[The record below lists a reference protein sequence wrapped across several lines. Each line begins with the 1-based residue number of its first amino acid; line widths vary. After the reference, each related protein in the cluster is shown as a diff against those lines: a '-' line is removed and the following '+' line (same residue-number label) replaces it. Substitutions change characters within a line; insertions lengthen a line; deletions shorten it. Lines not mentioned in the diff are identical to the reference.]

1 MPKKKTKVSKKDKQ
15 AARKKADEL
24 VGVGNGHLENA
35 LAARKQKNIVATLER
50 LALAENSYLEATKVN
65 ISSVHL
71 DSLYNLGVLF
81 NFCPHNIIPKKYDM
95 HIRICI

>member
-35 LAARKQKNIVATLER
+35 LAARKSALLTLF
-50 LALAENSYLEATKVN
+50 
-65 ISSVHL
+65 
-71 DSLYNLGVLF
+71 LG
-81 NFCPHNIIPKKYDM
+81 PKKLGLTT
-95 HIRICI
+95 

>member
-1 MPKKKTKVSKKDKQ
+1 MPKKKTKVQKKDKQ
-15 AARKKADEL
+15 AGRKKADEL

-35 LAARKQKNIVATLER
+35 LAARKHRNIVATLEG

-71 DSLYNLGVLF
+71 DSLYNLSYAILKNGLINVFFALF
-81 NFCPHNIIPKKYDM
+81 PL
-95 HIRICI
+95 

>member
-35 LAARKQKNIVATLER
+35 LAARKQRNIVA
-50 LALAENSYLEATKVN
+50 SKIIYMVN
-65 ISSVHL
+65 IS
-71 DSLYNLGVLF
+71 F
-81 NFCPHNIIPKKYDM
+81 F
-95 HIRICI
+95 RIYTLLKRRIFI

>member
-35 LAARKQKNIVATLER
+35 LAARKQKNIVA
-50 LALAENSYLEATKVN
+50 KV
-65 ISSVHL
+65 SQ
-71 DSLYNLGVLF
+71 YF
-81 NFCPHNIIPKKYDM
+81 QRF
-95 HIRICI
+95 